1 LHEKKRN
8 TDTTL
13 STVPAKPR
21 VAAWASEP
29 LQKVLQQLGTDPAQG
44 LSSKE
49 AESRIKTM
57 GENRVVEEKQGG
69 FFSVLREEVTEPMI
83 LLLLVVGLIYSLT
96 GSLSDAATIL
106 VIIVILVL
114 VEVYNEYR
122 AKVSIQALR
131 RLASPTAVVIRDGTA
146 KELSAVGIVPG
157 DLIPLR
163 VGQRI
168 PADGRLLRSYGL
180 QVDESTITGESLSVL
195 KDAEATLPREVTTA
209 DLTNSVLA
217 GTLITQG
224 EGLAVG
230 VATGRSTEL
239 GRVTALAKGVKF
251 QRTPL
256 QMAMRELAGV
266 LVYIALAFSILIPI
280 LGYLRGSSASLS
292 TLILTGLSLAF
303 VTIPEELP
311 IITTMSLAIG
321 ALALSNKHALVKRLN
336 AAETLGSVTVIAAD
350 KTGTITENRMKVGH
364 LFSDGVMS
372 ESPTEMKGLLE
383 MGILASSPTIGLETE
398 DGIGVNPMEAAILK
412 VAQSAGIKPEVLRT
426 EYKLQDEFSFDNKL
440 KIASYLYEHDHILL
454 LVTTGAPEVV
464 IDRSTKIVSGKKE
477 KPLTQEE
484 KDGATSVLAQVSGV
498 GERAVAIAYR
508 KLRSAKKSRE
518 ELEQDLVFQGIISFV
533 DPPRDGV
540 AEVIATCKKGGI
552 RTVMLTGDHPD
563 TARAIAGQVGIEN
576 VRLVTGSEIASMSDD
591 ELKIVL
597 STAAVYARISPEDK
611 LRIVRLLRELSDIVA
626 VTGDGVNDAP
636 ALREAD
642 IGIALGLRGT
652 DAAKEAAG
660 MILTD
665 DNFVTIG
672 EAVRAGRRIFANIKK
687 GIRYYLAVKL
697 ALVGIFLLPIIL
709 GLPFPFPPIQIIL
722 LELFMDLAASSGFVA
737 EGEEADVMMR
747 PPRNPKERFLTRGL
761 LVSVFVSALG
771 LFTAVSVAYLY
782 TYYST
787 GNLLHAQTVAFAAWI
802 LTHIFLAFNLRSETE
817 PLAKLGF
824 FSNRVMVGWGVAAMA
839 TLAAAITVPAVQSAL
854 KTSTLTLFDVG
865 FVLIV
870 SIAATFWLD
879 IPKWR
884 HMSAANPN

>member
-1 LHEKKRN
+1 MSKI
-8 TDTTL
+8 
-13 STVPAKPR
+13 SAKPK
-21 VAAWASEP
+21 VAEWASKP
-29 LQKVLQQLGTDPAQG
+29 LQTVLQELGTDPARG
-44 LSSKE
+44 LSSSE
-49 AESRIKTM
+49 AESRIKTL
-57 GENRVVEEKQGG
+57 GENRVVEEKEGG
-69 FFSVLREEVTEPMI
+69 FLSVLREEITEPMI
-83 LLLLVVGLIYSLT
+83 LLLLVVGVIYAVT

-106 VIIVILVL
+106 VIITILVL
-114 VEVYNEYR
+114 VEVYNEYK
-122 AKVSIQALR
+122 AKSSIAALK
-131 RLASPTAVVIRDGTA
+131 RLASPTAAVIRDGTP
-146 KELSAVGIVPG
+146 KELSAVSIVPG

-168 PADGRLLRSYGL
+168 PADGRLLQTYGL
-180 QVDESTITGESLSVL
+180 QVDESTITGESLPVV
-195 KDAEATLPREVTTA
+195 KDAEATLPKDLTTA

-217 GTLITQG
+217 GTLIIQG

-239 GRVTALAKGVKF
+239 GRVTELAKGVKF

-266 LVYIALAFSILIPI
+266 LVWIALAFSILIPI
-280 LGYLRGSSASLS
+280 LGYLRGSSASPS

-311 IITTMSLAIG
+311 IITTMSLAVG
-321 ALALSNKHALVKRLN
+321 ALALSSKHALVKRLT
-336 AAETLGSVTVIAAD
+336 AAETLGSVTVIATD
-350 KTGTITENRMKVGH
+350 KTGTITENAMTVSH
-364 LFSDGVMS
+364 LYSDGVLT
-372 ESPTEMKGLLE
+372 ESAPDEQGLLE
-383 MGILASSPTIGLETE
+383 MGVLASSPTVGLGGE
-398 DGIGVNPMEAAILK
+398 GMFGLNPMEAAILK
-412 VAQSAGIKPEVLRT
+412 AARSSGVKPEDLRT
-426 EYKLQDEFSFDNKL
+426 EYKLRDEFSFNNKL
-440 KIASYLYEHDHILL
+440 KIASYLYEHDHTLL
-454 LVTTGAPEVV
+454 LVTTGAPEV
-464 IDRSTKIVSGKKE
+464 IIEKSAKILNGKKE
-477 KPLTQEE
+477 KLLTQED
-484 KDGATSVLAQVSGV
+484 KDGATSALAQVSGV
-498 GERAVAIAYR
+498 GERAIAFGYR

-518 ELEQDLVFQGIISFV
+518 ELEKDLVFQGIISFA
-533 DPPRDGV
+533 DPPREGV
-540 AEVIATCKKGGI
+540 AQVIATCKKGGI
-552 RTVMLTGDHPD
+552 RVVMLTGDHPD

-576 VRLVTGSEIASMSDD
+576 VRLVTGAEIASMTDD

-611 LRIVRLLRELSDIVA
+611 LRIVHLLREMSDIVA

-660 MILTD
+660 MVLTD

-697 ALVGIFLLPIIL
+697 ALIGIFLLPIIL

-737 EGEEADVMMR
+737 EGEEADVMLQ
-747 PPRNPKERFLTRGL
+747 PPRNPRERFLTRSL
-761 LVSVFVSALG
+761 LASIFVSAVG
-771 LFTAVSVAYLY
+771 LFLAVSLTYLF

-787 GNLLHAQTVAFAAWI
+787 GNLLHAQTVAFATWI
-802 LTHIFLAFNLRSETE
+802 LTHIFLAFNLRSERQ

-824 FSNRVMVGWGVAAMA
+824 LSNRVMVGWGLAAVV
-839 TLAAAITVPAVQSAL
+839 TLLAAITVPAVQSAL
-854 KTSTLTLFDVG
+854 KTSSLSLFDLG

-870 SIAATFWLD
+870 SVITTFWLD

-884 HMSAANPN
+884 RISESHPSR